1 MRLSITTTLSIFALA
16 SSASFAELYPMTDID
31 MAKQSGKGV
40 IEVSETLAGQVA
52 QPGGIDVSFTRI
64 TIGADIDINAN
75 INRLVLGEGVRQDG
89 LDNSDNADRATA
101 DIDFANISLGTIDSS
116 GIVHDFKIV
125 DPYIEFARNNT
136 GDLIGFRL
144 GFGEVN
150 GTMGVEIK
158 TLSGDVQ
165 AVGQL
170 SLGLFSIDLD
180 SSAHSVRED
189 DITDDLLGL
198 DIDLGNFQNMT
209 FTGTNNFY
217 LGLQSTAINYPKL
230 GTGAQGTAQSGFWL
244 NLQDGVTSP
253 GLGLDSIFPIS
264 VSNEHPIN
272 RFPGYF

>member
-1 MRLSITTTLSIFALA
+1 MRLSITTIFTISALA
-16 SSASFAELYPMTDID
+16 SSASFAELYPMTDVA

-64 TIGADIDINAN
+64 TIGADVDINAN
-75 INRLVLGEGVRQDG
+75 ISRLVLGEGVRQDG

-116 GIVHDFKIV
+116 GVVHDFKIV
-125 DPYIEFARNNT
+125 DPYVEFARNT
-136 GDLIGFRL
+136 AGDLIGFRL

-170 SLGLFSIDLD
+170 SLGLFSINLD
-180 SSAHSVRED
+180 SSAHNVRED

-209 FTGTNNFY
+209 FTGTNNLY

-230 GTGAQGTAQSGFWL
+230 GAGAQGTAQSGFWL

-253 GLGLDSIFPIS
+253 GLGLDSIIPIS
-264 VSNEHPIN
+264 VSNELPVN
-272 RFPGYF
+272 RFTGYY

>member
-1 MRLSITTTLSIFALA
+1 MKGSHQQASLLSALS
-16 SSASFAELYPMTDID
+16 
-31 MAKQSGKGV
+31 KQS
-40 IEVSETLAGQVA
+40 
-52 QPGGIDVSFTRI
+52 
-64 TIGADIDINAN
+64 
-75 INRLVLGEGVRQDG
+75 
-89 LDNSDNADRATA
+89 
-101 DIDFANISLGTIDSS
+101 
-116 GIVHDFKIV
+116 
-125 DPYIEFARNNT
+125 
-136 GDLIGFRL
+136 LIPL
-144 GFGEVN
+144 E
-150 GTMGVEIK
+150 
-158 TLSGDVQ
+158 
-165 AVGQL
+165 
-170 SLGLFSIDLD
+170 SI
-180 SSAHSVRED
+180 D

>member
-1 MRLSITTTLSIFALA
+1 MRLAVMTCFITSALVSPA
-16 SSASFAELYPMTDID
+16 ILAELHPMTDVA

-89 LDNSDNADRATA
+89 LDNSDNADRAIA
-101 DIDFANISLGTIDSS
+101 DIDFANISLGTIDSN
-116 GIVHDFKIV
+116 GVVHDFKIV
-125 DPYIEFARNNT
+125 DPYIEFARNNA

-170 SLGLFSIDLD
+170 SLGFFSIDLD
-180 SSAHSVRED
+180 SSAHNVRED

-209 FTGTNNFY
+209 FNGTNNLY
-217 LGLQSTAINYPKL
+217 IGLQSTAINYPKL
-230 GTGAQGTAQSGFWL
+230 GAGAQGTAQSGFWL

-253 GLGLDSIFPIS
+253 GLGLDSIIPIS
-264 VSNEHPIN
+264 VSNEHPVN
-272 RFPGYF
+272 RFNGYF

>member
-1 MRLSITTTLSIFALA
+1 MRMSITTIFTISALA

-31 MAKQSGKGV
+31 MAKLSGKGV

-89 LDNSDNADRATA
+89 LDNSDDADRVIA
-101 DIDFANISLGTIDSS
+101 DIDFANISLGTV
-116 GIVHDFKIV
+116 GPNGVVHDFKIV

-150 GTMGVEIK
+150 GTMGVEIQ

-170 SLGLFSIDLD
+170 SLGLFSINLD
-180 SSAHSVRED
+180 SSAHNVRED
-189 DITDDLLGL
+189 DITDDLLGI
-198 DIDLGNFQNMT
+198 DIDLGNFKNLT

-230 GTGAQGTAQSGFWL
+230 GAGPQGTAQSGFWL

-264 VSNEHPIN
+264 VSNELPVN
-272 RFPGYF
+272 RFTGYY

>member
-1 MRLSITTTLSIFALA
+1 MRLSITTTLTIFALA

-52 QPGGIDVSFTRI
+52 QPGGMNVSFTRI

-75 INRLVLGEGVRQDG
+75 INRLVLGEGMRQDG

-180 SSAHSVRED
+180 SSAHNVRED

-272 RFPGYF
+272 RFSGYF